1 VIDPWANSN
10 RDATHGRF
18 QDAGSLAEQPSA
30 VVSKPR
36 PEPRTRK
43 TGKEII
49 VHERTV
55 QERGVQAS
63 ALVWP
68 TLTTTNYVEWDGM
81 QWREI
86 RRTYQR
92 TRLR

>member
-1 VIDPWANSN
+1 MS
-10 RDATHGRF
+10 
-18 QDAGSLAEQPSA
+18 
-30 VVSKPR
+30 
-36 PEPRTRK
+36 RTRR

-68 TLTTTNYVEWDGM
+68 TLTTTNYVECALMMQINMEAASCGM
-81 QWREI
+81 RWKGIDTSQ
-86 RRTYQR
+86 TY
-92 TRLR
+92 L